1 MILIFVIS
9 KKKNCMSYD
18 RPTFHSLLYP
28 YQREC
33 PVMIHAAGD
42 SGFNTVQLLLSDEP
56 EKLRTIGEGE
66 AGF

>member
-1 MILIFVIS
+1 
-9 KKKNCMSYD
+9 
-18 RPTFHSLLYP
+18 
-28 YQREC
+28 
-33 PVMIHAAGD
+33 MIHAAGD